1 MKQVLFCFSIILFF
15 SSSGIYAQP
24 FVFFLSDSIEVFRS
38 DTLVKHA
45 WAGGLNSVQVNTI
58 DLNEDGKKDLLLY
71 DRSTDKISTFLN
83 TDSGLLYAPYLET
96 GFPEVDFWMLLRD
109 YDGDGLKDI
118 FTGTSAGIKVY
129 KNKGFL
135 NGSLEWELIKDPV
148 FSLGF
153 SGRQVNLK
161 IDITD
166 VPAITDI
173 DNDGDL
179 DIFNFVPLLGGSVE
193 FHKNLSIENFGVRDS
208 LVFEKVTDR
217 WAGMVECG
225 TCSDYFFDGGASC
238 RRAAIEHAGSALLV
252 FDNDGDG
259 DKELLLGEADC
270 TQMTFFENKGSET
283 DVVFDSYEKEFL
295 GASVDEGL
303 LFSAAF
309 FEDVDFDEVEDLIVS
324 SNLFANETRTDDFA
338 ASVWRYKRPDAAS
351 NQFQLIEK
359 DFLQKDMLDLGEGAY
374 PAVADEDG
382 DGDLDLF
389 IANKGRISD
398 GFFVA
403 TIQLYTNEG
412 NNENPIFKL
421 TDEDYLNLSRF
432 SYQEL
437 KVQFKDINQDNRV
450 DLIYTGIQ
458 PGTGSSIRYLLNL
471 STEDNTPLSYSTN
484 QIQRLDIPLERLDE
498 VHFEDVDKDGN
509 QDLLVGR
516 FTGGELVYYR
526 NNGNLDFAEPVNGF
540 GGITFNNLKR
550 ELSIETADLDNDGN
564 LELITGDRSGNIT
577 IYPFFQQET
586 QATFTAI
593 GDTIFDATNNRFV
606 AYNFGAGIYPVV
618 FGKDIIVGTEAGG
631 VRYLRNWKDSI
642 IIGLPQE
649 REAETLKVYPNP
661 FTNSFN
667 LEIPQTGIVKVFNTQ
682 GKLIFTKMK
691 KTVGEVLSIN
701 MGTNFPNGLY
711 ILTFESK
718 GRVYSKKILQSK

>member
-1 MKQVLFCFSIILFF
+1 MKQVLFCFSIILSFLY
-15 SSSGIYAQP
+15 SSLYAQS
-24 FVFFLSDSIEVFRS
+24 FVFFLSDSIDVFQS

-58 DLNEDGKKDLLLY
+58 DLNDDGEKDLLLY
-71 DRSTDKISTFLN
+71 DRSNNKISTFLN
-83 TDSGLLYAPYLET
+83 TDSGLQYAPYFET
-96 GFPEVDFWMLLRD
+96 GFPEVNFWMLLRD

-118 FTGTSAGIKVY
+118 FTGTSAGIRAY
-129 KNKGFL
+129 RNKGFQ
-135 NGSLEWELIKDPV
+135 NGNIEWELVKNPV
-148 FSLGF
+148 LSLGF
-153 SGRQVNLK
+153 SGSQTNLK

-179 DIFNFVPLLGGSVE
+179 DIFNFVPSLGGSVE
-193 FHKNLSIENFGVRDS
+193 FHKNLSIENFGVVDS
-208 LVFEKVTDR
+208 LIFEKVTDR

-238 RRAAIEHAGSALLV
+238 RRAALNHAGSALLV

-270 TQMTFFENKGSET
+270 TQMTFFENKGDET
-283 DVVFDSYEKEFL
+283 NVLFDNYDKTFL
-295 GASVDEGL
+295 GDSPDGL
-303 LFSAAF
+303 LFAAAF
-309 FEDVDFDEVEDLIVS
+309 LEDIDFDGEEDLIVS
-324 SNLFANETRTDDFA
+324 SNLFFNETQTEDFA
-338 ASVWRYKRPDAAS
+338 ASVWRYKRPDATS
-351 NQFQLIEK
+351 NQFQLVEK

-389 IANKGRISD
+389 IANKGRVVD

-412 NNENPIFKL
+412 SDENPIFRL

-437 KVQFKDINQDNRV
+437 KVQFKDINQDDKE
-450 DLIYTGIQ
+450 DLIYTAIQ

-471 STEDNTPLSYSTN
+471 NTEDNAPLSYSTT
-484 QIQRLDIPLERLDE
+484 QIQRLDIPVERLDE
-498 VHFEDVDKDGN
+498 VHFEDVDEDGN

-516 FTGGELVYYR
+516 FRGGELVYYR
-526 NNGNLDFAEPVNGF
+526 NTGNLEFAEPVNGF
-540 GGITFNNLKR
+540 GGITFNNFKR
-550 ELSIETADLDNDGN
+550 ELSIETADLDSDGN

-593 GDTIFDATNNRFV
+593 GDTIFDTSRSQFV
-606 AYNFGAGIYPVV
+606 EYNFGTGIFPVA

-631 VRYLRNWKDSI
+631 VRYLRNRNEPI
-642 IIGLPQE
+642 INSLPQE
-649 REAETLKVYPNP
+649 SDIDLLIVYPNP
-661 FTNSFN
+661 FENSFN
-667 LEIPQTGIVKVFNTQ
+667 VEISQTGIAKVYNTQ
-682 GKLIFTKMK
+682 GKLIFTKK
-691 KTVGEVLSIN
+691 KNTVGEILSIN
-701 MGTNFPNGLY
+701 FDSQLPNGLY
-711 ILTFESK
+711 ILTFEGK
-718 GRVYSKKILQSK
+718 EKVYTKKLLQSR